1 MNLIDRF
8 LMYLMVKSLKSK
20 KPEELDDD
28 AKGLIATYGKE
39 IDFTNKDAIGPIV
52 KSIRES

>member
-1 MNLIDRF
+1 
-8 LMYLMVKSLKSK
+8 MVKSLKSK